1 MIKFPYSKP
10 HINKTDIDSIMD
22 VLKSGYLTQGIKLQK
37 FELELKKEFNSR
49 YAIAVNSGTAALH
62 LLYKALGLSSKD
74 ALLTSPITFLATANA
89 ARMCGAKVLF
99 SDTDPTTGLM
109 TPKTVEKAIIESNYK
124 IKVITVVHLGGR
136 VCDLP
141 GIARIAKKYDCYV
154 VDDACHAPGAKYTSL
169 GKEIRVG
176 SSKHTVAS
184 TFSFHAIKH
193 IAVGEGGAVLTNNKR
208 ISEKILSLRNHNMI
222 KEPKEFISAPE
233 KRAPWYYEVHDLGY
247 NYRLDEMSCALG
259 ITQLKR
265 LHTNIRK
272 RWSLKKYYQE
282 KLKKNNLIITPIE
295 EKIEYS
301 HVWHLYSI
309 LIDFDKLKLSR
320 GELMVKLEE
329 KKIGTQVHYIPLFMQ
344 PYYQKSKYNNL
355 SNALSYYNK
364 TLSLPLYTQLKH
376 RDIDYICKHLNSII
390 FKYAK

>member
-10 HINKTDIDSIMD
+10 HINKADKNSIME

-37 FELELKKEFNSR
+37 FESELKKEFNSK
-49 YAIAVNSGTAALH
+49 YAVAVNSGTAALH
-62 LLYKALGLSSKD
+62 LLYKALGLSSKN

-99 SDTDPTTGLM
+99 SDTDPITGLM

-141 GIARIAKKYDCYV
+141 GIARIAKKYNCYV
-154 VDDACHAPGAKYTSL
+154 VDDACHAPGARYTFS

-176 SSKHTVAS
+176 SSKHTIAS

-208 ISEKILSLRNHNMI
+208 ISEKILSLRNHSMI
-222 KEPKEFISAPE
+222 KESRDLLHPPE

-259 ITQLKR
+259 ISQLKR

-272 RWSLKKYYQE
+272 RWSLIKSYQKK
-282 KLKKNNLIITPIE
+282 LRKNNFIVTPAE
-295 EKIEYS
+295 EKIKYS

-320 GELMVKLEE
+320 GELMMKLEE
-329 KKIGTQVHYIPLFMQ
+329 EKIGTQVHYIPLFLQ
-344 PYYQKSKYNNL
+344 PYYHNSNHNYL

-364 TLSLPLYTQLKH
+364 TLSLPLYTQLKLS
-376 RDIDYICKHLNSII
+376 DIDYICKHINSII
-390 FKYAK
+390 YKYAK